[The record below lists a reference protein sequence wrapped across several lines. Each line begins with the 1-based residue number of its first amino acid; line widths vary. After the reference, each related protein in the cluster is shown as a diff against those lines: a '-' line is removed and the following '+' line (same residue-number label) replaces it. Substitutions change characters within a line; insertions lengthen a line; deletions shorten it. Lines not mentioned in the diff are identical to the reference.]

1 MHAVYVLNE
10 EPFYM
15 TMACFSLKTLRQ
27 YNPTLPVTIYFV
39 EDNRRDSRTTNDP
52 QALLRAIKMVTKEE
66 LFSLCKSLNVNLQIY
81 KDLDLK
87 EETGYFSM
95 QRIVFRDCL
104 HPTVLLL
111 DADTFIFGDVTP
123 LFEIYKDVDFASTT
137 NTYGDHYFTEWNG
150 KSVRSFNSGVVIF
163 NNQNLKKYADVV
175 YDYCLSLKKKIHP
188 LSQWLWS
195 VSQEATG
202 REELAFT
209 LFALDNNLKYAYFDP
224 SHVQK
229 ENWKSPTKIYHTL
242 THNWLD
248 FYVNHYP
255 KILNSHNQPIPQYL
269 GEELYI
275 KPPSSPPPKS
285 KFLPKKLLTRNS

>member
-1 MHAVYVLNE
+1 
-10 EPFYM
+10 
-15 TMACFSLKTLRQ
+15 MACFSLKTLRQ
-27 YNPTLPVTIYFV
+27 HNPTLPVTIYFV
-39 EDNRRDSRTTNDP
+39 EDNRRDSRTANDP

-81 KDLDLK
+81 KNLDLK

-95 QRIVFRDCL
+95 HRIVFRDCL
-104 HPTVLLL
+104 YSTVLLL
-111 DADTFIFGDVTP
+111 DADTFVFGDVTP

-137 NTYGDHYFTEWNG
+137 NTYGDHYFTKWNG

-175 YDYCLSLKKKIHP
+175 YDYCLSLKKKTHP
-188 LSQWLWS
+188 LSEWLWS
-195 VSQEATG
+195 VSPMATG

-255 KILNSHNQPIPQYL
+255 KILNPIPQYL
-269 GEELYI
+269 GEELHVE
-275 KPPSSPPPKS
+275 PPPPPKS
-285 KFLPKKLLTRNS
+285 KFLPKKLLMRN

>member
-27 YNPTLPVTIYFV
+27 YNPILPITIYFV

-66 LFSLCKSLNVNLQIY
+66 FFSLCKSLNVNLQIY

-111 DADTFIFGDVTP
+111 DADTFIFGDVTS

-175 YDYCLSLKKKIHP
+175 YDYCLSLKKKTHP
-188 LSQWLWS
+188 LSEWLWS
-195 VSQEATG
+195 VSPMATG

-242 THNWLD
+242 THNWLN
-248 FYVNHYP
+248 FYVNCYP
-255 KILNSHNQPIPQYL
+255 KILNSISNSPKL
-269 GEELYI
+269 
-275 KPPSSPPPKS
+275 PSKI
-285 KFLPKKLLTRNS
+285 KFLPKKLLTRNL